1 MERGGLQGCMFAH
14 HEEFAS
20 TEFSFKFSMS
30 EHILFLKVAAV
41 ARPRLRDTHP
51 PVSRL
56 FYVLCVVVSQPLL
69 VYLEGLVVV
78 LRAYRTEYTLARDE
92 QYP

>member
-69 VYLEGLVVV
+69 VLEGLVVV
-78 LRAYRTEYTLARDE
+78 PRVYRTTTNRPPTPARDE
-92 QYP
+92 